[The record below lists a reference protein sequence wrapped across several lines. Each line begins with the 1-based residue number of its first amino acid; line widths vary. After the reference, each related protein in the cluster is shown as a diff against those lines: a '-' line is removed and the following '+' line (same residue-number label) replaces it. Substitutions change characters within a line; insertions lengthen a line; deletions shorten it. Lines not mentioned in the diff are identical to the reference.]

1 MFVYQLLQRQIP
13 RNSRAMTA
21 HRLRNF
27 VAFQQT
33 LKHYLLHLRSGSIV
47 KKEADQGDPQSVA
60 NVAGEHLQDAQ
71 EDEQKAE
78 KSPHRGCD

>member
-13 RNSRAMTA
+13 RNSRALTA

-47 KKEADQGDPQSVA
+47 KKEADQSDPQSVA
-60 NVAGEHLQDAQ
+60 EGIPAF
-71 EDEQKAE
+71 
-78 KSPHRGCD
+78 

>member
-13 RNSRAMTA
+13 RNSRALTA

-33 LKHYLLHLRSGSIV
+33 LKHYLLQLRSGSIV

-60 NVAGEHLQDAQ
+60 DVAGEHLQDAQ

-78 KSPHRGCD
+78 KSPHRGRD